1 MTRTTIPELLS
12 FTPQILF
19 PNIPNASLDPKCV
32 VIAKVIEVWTAKSL
46 AEGNK
51 IKQKQLLDDAE
62 QKYSLL
68 SEDKRLALSVAR
80 QRVSGFVELGVSFA
94 TAKEYFGYLLSPV
107 HMDEWRDFRA

>member
-46 AEGNK
+46 AEGSK
-51 IKQKQLLDDAE
+51 IEQKQLLDDAE

-68 SEDKRLALSVAR
+68 SEGLRLSLSEAR
-80 QRVSGFVELGVSFA
+80 LRVSGFVGVGVDFDV
-94 TAKEYFGYLLSPV
+94 AKQYFGYLLTPV
-107 HMDEWRDFRA
+107 HADEWRDFGT